1 MLTESIQQSYDL
13 ARKKLLDQAGVQQ
26 IARGKEGNRGFIGTA
41 SVYQVNSPDFLRN
54 DGLEEEVFGP
64 SSLLVSA
71 KDNEDLISIAS
82 KMKGHLTASLFGLE
96 EELDNY
102 KDLIKILEQKVG
114 RLIINGFPTGVEVCH
129 AMNHGGPFPATT
141 DSRTTSVG
149 TASIYRFTRPVCY
162 QNFPDHLL
170 PEELQQDNPLNI
182 WRLYN
187 GEWIRS

>member
-71 KDNEDLISIAS
+71 KDLSLIHI
-82 KMKGHLTASLFGLE
+82 
-96 EELDNY
+96 
-102 KDLIKILEQKVG
+102 
-114 RLIINGFPTGVEVCH
+114 
-129 AMNHGGPFPATT
+129 
-141 DSRTTSVG
+141 
-149 TASIYRFTRPVCY
+149 
-162 QNFPDHLL
+162 
-170 PEELQQDNPLNI
+170 
-182 WRLYN
+182 
-187 GEWIRS
+187 